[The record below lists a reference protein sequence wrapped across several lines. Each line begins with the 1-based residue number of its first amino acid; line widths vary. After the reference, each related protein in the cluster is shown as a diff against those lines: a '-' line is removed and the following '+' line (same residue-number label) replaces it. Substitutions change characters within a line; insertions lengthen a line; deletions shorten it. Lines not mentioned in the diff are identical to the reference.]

1 MQKTNNSPALRSS
14 VKDVLGGEKV
24 RASVIRVT
32 SASYYS
38 TRTRTG
44 AQIARVNESK
54 NNYRKEKKDGYI
66 S

>member
-1 MQKTNNSPALRSS
+1 MQKTSNSTALQGS

-44 AQIARVNESK
+44 AQSVRINESK
-54 NNYRKEKKDGYI
+54 KSYGKKK
-66 S
+66 